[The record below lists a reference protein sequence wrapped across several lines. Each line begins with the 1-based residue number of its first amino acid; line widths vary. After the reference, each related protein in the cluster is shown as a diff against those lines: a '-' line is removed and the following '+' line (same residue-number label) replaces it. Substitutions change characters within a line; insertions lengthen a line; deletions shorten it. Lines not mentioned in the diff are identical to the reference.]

1 MKRTEFIATT
11 LTVFLAACASGPPRS
26 VATARDYLAPTGQL
40 RVGLIMSN
48 PVLVT
53 KTADTSELRGVAV
66 ELGKL
71 LASSLKVSF
80 EPVEYVS
87 PAALTQSIGKN
98 EWDVAFIGVDPARA
112 STVNFSQPYMEVE
125 NTYLVLGNSRI
136 RTIDDADQVGM
147 RIAVPERSVP
157 DNYLSRHLQNA
168 ELVRVPG
175 GLGPLIDVLQSGR
188 ADAYAENAHML
199 TGAKRSLPG
208 ARVLAGT
215 YTVVQHAIAL
225 PKDKPAGLAFVDA
238 FIAQAK
244 ASGQVTRAIEHS
256 GLRRVTVPV
265 QR

>member
-1 MKRTEFIATT
+1 MIFTKLVAMTFTF
-11 LTVFLAACASGPPRS
+11 FLVACASGPPSS
-26 VATARDYLAPTGQL
+26 VGEALHDLAPAGQL
-40 RVGLIMSN
+40 RVGLILSN

-53 KTADTSELRGVAV
+53 KAADTGELRGVAV

-80 EPVEYVS
+80 KPVEYVS
-87 PAALTQSIGKN
+87 PAALTQSLGKS
-98 EWDVAFIGVDPARA
+98 EWDIAFIGIDPTRA
-112 STVNFSQPYMEVE
+112 ATVNFSQPYMEVD
-125 NTYLVLGNSRI
+125 NTYLVLENSRI
-136 RTIDDADQVGM
+136 RTIDDADQAGM

-157 DNYLSRHLQNA
+157 DSYLSRHLKKA

-175 GLGPLIDVLQSGR
+175 GLGPLIEVLQSGR

-199 TGAKRSLPG
+199 TGAARSLPG
-208 ARVLAGT
+208 ARVLAGK

-225 PKDKPAGLAFVDA
+225 AKDKTVGLAYVDA

-244 ASGQVTRAIEHS
+244 AAGQINKAIEHS